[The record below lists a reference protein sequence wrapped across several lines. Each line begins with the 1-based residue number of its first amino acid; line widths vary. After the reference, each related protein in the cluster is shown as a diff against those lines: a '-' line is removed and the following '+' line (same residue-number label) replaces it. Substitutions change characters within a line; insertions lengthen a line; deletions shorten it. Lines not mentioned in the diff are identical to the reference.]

1 MRLRI
6 ITGKYGGRFIEAP
19 ATNDTRPTTE
29 KNRGAIYNILSNMID
44 FEDITGADLYAGSG
58 ALGFEMISRGAA
70 VVHFVEKSAKVVR
83 NLEKNIASL
92 KAEIHC
98 AVHQRACTEFLRGYR
113 GTPLSLIIADPPF
126 FQYDI
131 YQVFDAVKEQQVLAP
146 DGIFL
151 VERSIQT
158 EEKDQ
163 EHFGFEPYRRM
174 GDSLIYIYRNEE

>member
-58 ALGFEMISRGAA
+58 ALGFEMVSRGAA
-70 VVHFVEKSAKVVR
+70 LVHFVEKSAKVAR
-83 NLEKNIASL
+83 NLERNIETL
-92 KAEIHC
+92 NAEIHC
-98 AVHQRACTEFLRGYR
+98 AVHLRACTDFIRGYS
-113 GTPLSLIIADPPF
+113 GTPLSLIVADPPF

-131 YQVFDAVKEQQVLAP
+131 YQVFEAVRSSNVLAP
-146 DGIFL
+146 EGIFL
-151 VERSIQT
+151 VERSVQT
-158 EEKDQ
+158 AEKDQ
-163 EHFGFEPYRRM
+163 EHFRLEPYRRM
-174 GDSLIYIYRNEE
+174 GDSLIYIYRNEA

>member
-29 KNRGAIYNILSNMID
+29 KNRGAIYNILANMID

-58 ALGFEMISRGAA
+58 ALGFEMISRGAGL
-70 VVHFVEKSAKVVR
+70 VHFVEKSAKVAR
-83 NLEKNIASL
+83 NLERNIELL
-92 KAEIHC
+92 KAELHC
-98 AVHQRACTEFLRGYR
+98 AVHLRGCTEFIRGYS
-113 GTPLSLIIADPPF
+113 GAPLDLIVADPPF

-131 YQVFDAVKEQQVLAP
+131 YQVFDAVKTAGVLAP
-146 DGIFL
+146 EGIFL
-151 VERSIQT
+151 AERSVQT
-158 EEKDQ
+158 AEKDQ

-174 GDSLIYIYRNEE
+174 GDSLIYIYRNEA